1 MITFD
6 YAQLNKKG
14 LKDVV
19 KWFEKQALPVKEVR
33 GNNVPKRENGFQIKS
48 AEIEFESGQILLV
61 KAKANVPAFFQVKL
75 NNKVLAI
82 RDYKQLDNE
91 LREIAAFVKE
101 NEPKYSKNQEK
112 AAAKAKIKVDVPKP
126 VVTTTAEQ
134 AEAFK
139 ASLAEL
145 QGQGEALG
153 NQITEVTAQV
163 NQKAGQLADLQS
175 KLDAEKA
182 TTTDLEA
189 QIAEFSG
196 SVNAAPASNAPIQ
209 HVVTLVEA
217 PRKMAMLETKM
228 RYDVL
233 LNGKFYSELYFNTKG
248 YVGKLPL
255 PSGKGLTIGEVGISA
270 YKKEISRINKDAK
283 AGIMES
289 AGGASECPECGF
301 DMTGSSCLKCGL
313 KRTVFESAGNAKAAE
328 SRLAKLG
335 FFMQHDGTGEIQG
348 FRSSKTGTYVS
359 DYSSLPK
366 DIIADMKTVIDDHL
380 AWDDEDGKYTVS
392 SKIKHVFEA
401 AGKVNEKKFYERG
414 HSDGKRGYPK
424 DTAMSQATD
433 GGFAYLSGYADA
445 TGEDFPPNKNKGK
458 VFESATKCEYCGA
471 PMGSNDHRCMKCGKT
486 PEQAHMLAGK
496 KNQEVE

>member
-19 KWFEKQALPVKEVR
+19 KWFEKQALPVAEVR

-48 AEIEFESGQILLV
+48 AEIEFESGQILIV

-101 NEPKYSKNQEK
+101 NEPKYAKNQEK

-163 NQKAGQLADLQS
+163 NQKTGQLADLQS

-182 TTTDLEA
+182 TTSDLESAIEKA
-189 QIAEFSG
+189 QKGIFES
-196 SVNAAPASNAPIQ
+196 SDPTEAAP
-209 HVVTLVEA
+209 VME
-217 PRKMAMLETKM
+217 
-228 RYDVL
+228 
-233 LNGKFYSELYFNTKG
+233 GC
-248 YVGKLPL
+248 
-255 PSGKGLTIGEVGISA
+255 
-270 YKKEISRINKDAK
+270 KKED
-283 AGIMES
+283 
-289 AGGASECPECGF
+289 
-301 DMTGSSCLKCGL
+301 DT
-313 KRTVFESAGNAKAAE
+313 
-328 SRLAKLG
+328 
-335 FFMQHDGTGEIQG
+335 D
-348 FRSSKTGTYVS
+348 
-359 DYSSLPK
+359 
-366 DIIADMKTVIDDHL
+366 DIT
-380 AWDDEDGKYTVS
+380 
-392 SKIKHVFEA
+392 
-401 AGKVNEKKFYERG
+401 
-414 HSDGKRGYPK
+414 
-424 DTAMSQATD
+424 
-433 GGFAYLSGYADA
+433 
-445 TGEDFPPNKNKGK
+445 
-458 VFESATKCEYCGA
+458 ESATKCEYCGA
-471 PMGSNDHRCMKCGKT
+471 AMSSNDRRCMKCGKT
-486 PEQAHMLAGK
+486 PEQAHMLAGQRGQVMESALPGFSK
-496 KNQEVE
+496 WDTFAAGTSAAEGKNSYSIRADGGGGPNGTVMYSVDPISNSTGRHQGYSLKAFGIPGEPGWRWIGANGKLSANGSGGLFSKPQEAVKIAQQIHDQYVENKGGK